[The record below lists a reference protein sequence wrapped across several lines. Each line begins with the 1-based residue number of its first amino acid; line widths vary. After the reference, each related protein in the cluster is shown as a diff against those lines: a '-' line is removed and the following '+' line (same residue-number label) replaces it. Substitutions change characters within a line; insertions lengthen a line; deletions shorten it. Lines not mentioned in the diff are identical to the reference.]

1 MDYPL
6 PPIVPVIP
14 PVVLTAICK
23 IDLNRV
29 YTGETVQQDIK
40 LPIPSGWIVT
50 EPPTGEGIW
59 QFNGTG
65 WTLLTAYP
73 TPAPIIASR
82 KEVYLRA
89 DFIDVIDKAGLSD
102 LLGTL
107 LSQAP
112 ILTREQWYA
121 NPTIDITDPRVVA
134 FFNAANINITSLFT
148 K

>member
-1 MDYPL
+1 MDFPT
-6 PPIVPVIP
+6 PTPPVI
-14 PVVLTAICK
+14 VLTAICK
-23 IDLNRV
+23 VDSNRI

-40 LPIPSGWIVT
+40 LSIPSGWIVT
-50 EPPTGEGIW
+50 EPPSGDGIW

-73 TPAPIIASR
+73 TPAPIVIPR

-102 LLGTL
+102 SLGAL

-121 NPTIDITDPRVVA
+121 NPTINITDPRVVG
-134 FFNAANINITSLFT
+134 FFQMANIRLEDIF